1 MGRSRAGPRHPPA
14 GPVCLVFWADR
25 GPGAS
30 CPYGEGPRRAL
41 VTFPRWKV
49 TRGDGLRP
57 QARFEANRRRRLLGR
72 DGAAV
77 PNCIIASQSARLVRK
92 NPQFQPHILFSSRR
106 KENVPLTVQEKRAA
120 GGAVPL
126 WRTPPDPLLSAPR
139 TDGFSPHKSFP
150 RHPPAGPFCL
160 VCWAD
165 RGPGAS
171 CPYGEGPRR
180 ALVTFQRWKVMRG
193 SGGAAPQS
201 YPQARFNISRRRRL
215 LDRDGAAPQSCIILP
230 SAA

>member
-1 MGRSRAGPRHPPA
+1 M
-14 GPVCLVFWADR
+14 
-25 GPGAS
+25 
-30 CPYGEGPRRAL
+30 RR
-41 VTFPRWKV
+41 RK
-49 TRGDGLRP
+49 R
-57 QARFEANRRRRLLGR
+57 ARFPDESAP
-72 DGAAV
+72 
-77 PNCIIASQSARLVRK
+77 PNCIIAGQTAGRVRK

-120 GGAVPL
+120 GGAIPL
-126 WRTPPDPLLSAPR
+126 WRPPPDPLLSAPR
-139 TDGFSPHKSFP
+139 TDAFSLHKSFP
-150 RHPPAGPFCL
+150 RYPPAGPVCL
-160 VCWAD
+160 VFWAD

>member
-1 MGRSRAGPRHPPA
+1 M
-14 GPVCLVFWADR
+14 VFWADR

-49 TRGDGLRP
+49 TQGSWGRSTPGKPASAALRP
-57 QARFEANRRRRLLGR
+57 RWRS
-72 DGAAV
+72 
-77 PNCIIASQSARLVRK
+77 ASQLYHIACQTARLVRK

-126 WRTPPDPLLSAPR
+126 WRTPPAPLLSAPQ
-139 TDGFSPHKSFP
+139 TDTFLP
-150 RHPPAGPFCL
+150 RMAAPWHLPMGPFCL
-160 VCWAD
+160 VFWAD

-171 CPYGEGPRR
+171 CPYAEGPRR
-180 ALVTFQRWKVMRG
+180 ALVTFPRWKVTRG
-193 SGGAAPQS
+193 SGGAAPQNCPQARFGVSRRRRLLGQDGAAPQS
-201 YPQARFNISRRRRL
+201 YPQARSGVSRFQAVRFMFL
-215 LDRDGAAPQSCIILP
+215 VFI
-230 SAA
+230 